1 MHGSLGSLL
10 QYKLEPPL
18 MFGRDPYNKYNILV
32 EIEKQIGNKMSSFH
46 HGMYFWSDATSQVTI
61 HKKHL
66 WTHIRQFIDS
76 KYVIITFSMIMV
88 LLQC

>member
-1 MHGSLGSLL
+1 
-10 QYKLEPPL
+10 
-18 MFGRDPYNKYNILV
+18 
-32 EIEKQIGNKMSSFH
+32 MSSFH